1 MDEIQQLSKSRR
13 QDKDEKTNKNEVLLK
28 QIEIYQSRLVTNT
41 NEIFHMTEQLA
52 SARAKTQAATEAET
66 LCMAEVR
73 IVCKVFC
80 FILCVFFNYLDNLIN
95 QLLII

>member
-1 MDEIQQLSKSRR
+1 MDEIQQLSKNRR
-13 QDKDEKTNKNEVLLK
+13 QDKEQKTNNNDVLLK
-28 QIEIYQSRLVTNT
+28 QIEIYQSRIVSNS
-41 NEIFHMTEQLA
+41 NEIFQITEQLA